1 MLERIGQK
9 EQNKEILTQGA
20 ALEKVQAAKSGPYS
34 AIDKGLLIDESN
46 ISKDAI
52 ALWERENDVR
62 RFVKFV
68 LPNPEEDKS
77 AEELVRKQGLERVL
91 SVDDDETLFELLSN
105 EKFLED
111 LKL

>member
-1 MLERIGQK
+1 MLGKIGQN

-20 ALEKVQAAKSGPYS
+20 ALEKVQASKSNPYS
-34 AIDKGLLIDESN
+34 EIDKGLLIDESS
-46 ISKDAI
+46 ISDDAI

-62 RFVKFV
+62 SFAKFV
-68 LPNPEEDKS
+68 MPDPVEDKV
-77 AEELVRKQGLERVL
+77 AEELVKKQGLDRVL

-105 EKFLED
+105 DKFLED

>member
-9 EQNKEILTQGA
+9 EQNKEILTQST
-20 ALEKVQAAKSGPYS
+20 ALEKVQAAKTGQYS

-46 ISKDAI
+46 ISDDAI

-62 RFVKFV
+62 RFAKFV
-68 LPNPEEDKS
+68 MPDPREDKA
-77 AEELVRKQGLERVL
+77 AEELVKKQGLERVL
-91 SVDDDETLFELLSN
+91 SVDDDDALFELLNN